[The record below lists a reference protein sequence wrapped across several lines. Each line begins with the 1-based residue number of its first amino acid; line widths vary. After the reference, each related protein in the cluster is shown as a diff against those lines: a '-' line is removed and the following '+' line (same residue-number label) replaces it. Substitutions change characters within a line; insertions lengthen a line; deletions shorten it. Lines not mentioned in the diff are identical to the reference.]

1 MDGAKE
7 DYRGALRRIAAIL
20 LALAL
25 LAERAAGQ
33 SRPLRGYVIR
43 LLCEAGAA
51 ARELIDPLPV
61 ADASTP
67 LAHEIDDSPA
77 AAMRLGAGLRALA
90 LALCWLAA
98 RRSLRSPF
106 GDEIDPRFQPDRA
119 TLRIGLMSSSW
130 PKNFP
135 PFTRPR
141 LRPGVTRDRTRAP
154 PPFMPGRHR
163 RPFARA
169 ERQAAAGNA
178 VFAEARQSSRQPV
191 RCRFADA

>member
-1 MDGAKE
+1 MNGAKE
-7 DYRGALRRIAAIL
+7 DYRGALRRIAAML

-43 LLCEAGAA
+43 LLCEAAAA

-61 ADASTP
+61 ADASPP

-106 GDEIDPRFQPDRA
+106 GDEIDPDFNRIAQPC
-119 TLRIGLMSSSW
+119 G
-130 PKNFP
+130 
-135 PFTRPR
+135 
-141 LRPGVTRDRTRAP
+141 
-154 PPFMPGRHR
+154 
-163 RPFARA
+163 
-169 ERQAAAGNA
+169 
-178 VFAEARQSSRQPV
+178 
-191 RCRFADA
+191 